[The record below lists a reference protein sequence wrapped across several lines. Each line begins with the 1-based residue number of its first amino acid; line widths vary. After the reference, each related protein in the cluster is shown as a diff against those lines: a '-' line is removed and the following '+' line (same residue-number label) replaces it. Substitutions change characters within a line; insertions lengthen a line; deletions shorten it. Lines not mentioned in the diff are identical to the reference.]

1 MSSAPIT
8 LLRKDA
14 LRRRLGGIANSTL
27 HDWLSPSSPR
37 HDPAMPRPI
46 QLGANTVAWVE
57 SEVEEW
63 LAAKVASAKKTRGG
77 AR

>member
-1 MSSAPIT
+1 MSSASIT
-8 LLRKDA
+8 LLRRQA
-14 LRRRLGGIANSTL
+14 LRRRLGGIANSTI

-37 HDPAMPRPI
+37 HDPTMPRPI

-57 SEVEEW
+57 AEVDEW
-63 LAAKVASAKKTRGG
+63 LAAKVASTKKTNGG